1 MALLVCYGSCF
12 PMSRVP
18 FTWRFMGSHYKWSFQ
33 SHVMAIGNS
42 CNSSYGVISPN
53 VKAKVVVVVTLRIT
67 PRITTH
73 EPPSHRDSRL
83 CFGGCRD
90 LFSLSKE
97 STLDYSKMPP
107 FIKEYTFS
115 GSLKGSVMV
124 H

>member
-18 FTWRFMGSHYKWSFQ
+18 FTWRFMGSQYKWSFQ
-33 SHVMAIGNS
+33 SHVMPIVDPL
-42 CNSSYGVISPN
+42 SSGF
-53 VKAKVVVVVTLRIT
+53 AKVVVVVTLRIT